1 LLFFAIL
8 LALAILLFALAARIP
23 ARLPGAILLAMA
35 VGIFAARLHHAGPYA
50 FPLGADLAYAGLT
63 ALAALLLLRP
73 PRSTDQGA
81 GTPRRRLLLAASP
94 FVFFLAAGAILH
106 EVEEV
111 VVVRTFDE
119 AGGVHEAR
127 LWVVDHEGRPWV
139 VTGQETEHARR
150 IRANPRVQLYR
161 AGAASCRIAEPVR
174 GRETIVA
181 MLERRHQKYFVQRLA
196 VAVGVWSGDLTGI
209 EETAV
214 AIGFAPCP
222 GEGQQP
228 GDGRAPA
235 SEG

>member
-1 LLFFAIL
+1 MIFFGVL
-8 LALAILLFALAARIP
+8 CGLAILLFSVAPKIP
-23 ARLPGAILLAMA
+23 GWLPGAILLAMA
-35 VGIFAARLHHAGPYA
+35 VGIFAARIHHPGPYA
-50 FPLGADLAYAGLT
+50 FPLGPDLACAALT
-63 ALAALLLLRP
+63 TLVALLLLRGP
-73 PRSTDQGA
+73 GRREA
-81 GTPRRRLLLAASP
+81 GSGILVRRFLLAASP

-111 VVVRTFDE
+111 IVVRTFDE

-150 IRANPRVQLYR
+150 IRANPKVELHR
-161 AGAASCRIAEPVR
+161 AGAASCRIAEPQR
-174 GRETIVA
+174 DRETIVA
-181 MLERRHQKYFVQRLA
+181 RLERRHHEYFVQRLA

-222 GEGQQP
+222 
-228 GDGRAPA
+228 DA
-235 SEG
+235 SP